1 MATMRDVAAMAGVSL
16 KTVSR
21 VVNGEPGVRAETS
34 ERVQAAVTALQ
45 FHPSAVARS
54 LRGGHS
60 QPLLGLV
67 IGDLANP
74 FYSGIARGVEDVAA
88 QAGFLVVSGS
98 SEEHARREDDLVK
111 ALCRQHIAGLLVVPA
126 SGRAGPGSESRI
138 PKVFLDRPAPDRLSD
153 CVLLDNRG
161 GAQQGISYLVMQG
174 HRRIGVVGDDLSLYT
189 AGERLAGY
197 RTAFSTVGLSCDE
210 SLIKLGAWTVAG
222 AEACAH
228 QLLAMA
234 RPPSAVFAMNNRACV
249 GVLRAVIARKAQIAV
264 LGFDELELADMIS
277 AIDAL
282 IVHDPAEMGRVG
294 ARLLLAR
301 LAGDSG
307 PQQTVVLP
315 TKLVVY

>member
-1 MATMRDVAAMAGVSL
+1 MATMRDVAAAAGVSL

-21 VVNGEPGVRAETS
+21 VVNGEPGVRGDTS
-34 ERVQAAVTALQ
+34 ERVQAAITALQ

-54 LRGGHS
+54 LRIGHS

-74 FYSGIARGVEDVAA
+74 FYSGIARGVVEIAA
-88 QAGFLVVSGS
+88 RKGFLVVTGS
-98 SEEHARREDDLVK
+98 SEEHARSEDDLVV

-126 SGRAGPGSESRI
+126 VDRAGPGIEARI
-138 PKVFLDRPAPDRLSD
+138 PRVYLDRPAPDRLSD

-161 GAQQGISYLVMQG
+161 GANQGVSFLVMQG
-174 HRRIGVVGDDLSLYT
+174 HRRIGVVGDDLTLYT
-189 AGERLAGY
+189 ASERLAGY
-197 RTAFSTVGLSCDE
+197 RSAFETVGIACDE
-210 SLIKLGAWTVAG
+210 SLIKVGAWTVSR

-228 QLLAMA
+228 QLLEMA

-249 GVLRAVIARKAQIAV
+249 GVLRAVTARKAQVAV
-264 LGFDELELADMIS
+264 LGFDELELADMIP
-277 AIDAL
+277 AVDAL
-282 IVHDPAEMGRVG
+282 IVHDPVEMGRVG

-301 LAGDSG
+301 LAGDGG